1 MSKGKALL
9 KAVIAFG
16 LAFLFLYWQINGCFF
31 IFLLISLPFAVIAAL
46 KYRRDWRIT
55 AEAEQ
60 LQYLPPPA
68 VLPPMSSPNSNRL
81 FVPPPLD
88 RRP

>member
-1 MSKGKALL
+1 MSKAKALL
-9 KAVIAFG
+9 WAFIWTG
-16 LAFLFLYWQINGCFF
+16 IAFLFLYWQLSGCFF
-31 IFLLISLPFAVIAAL
+31 IFLLIGLSFAMIAAL
-46 KYRRDWRIT
+46 KYRRDGRLI